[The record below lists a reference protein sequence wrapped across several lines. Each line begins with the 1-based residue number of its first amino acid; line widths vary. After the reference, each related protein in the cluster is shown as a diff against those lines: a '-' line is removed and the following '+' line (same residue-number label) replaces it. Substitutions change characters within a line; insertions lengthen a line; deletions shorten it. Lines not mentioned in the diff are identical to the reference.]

1 MINTVV
7 EVIVHDEKG
16 NVVYLGT
23 ETIATIGFAGI
34 WLPRN
39 IKGTIT
45 VKYEDQVAVPDFGT
59 YKTDGTCLTT
69 LQLV

>member
-1 MINTVV
+1 MINTEV
-7 EVIVHDEKG
+7 EVIVQDEKG

-23 ETIATIGFAGI
+23 ETIATNVFAGI

-45 VKYEDQVAVPDFGT
+45 VKYDYQVAASDFGT
-59 YKTDGTCLTT
+59 YKTDGTSLTT

>member
-1 MINTVV
+1 MINTEV
-7 EVIVHDEKG
+7 EVIDHDEKG
-16 NVVYLGT
+16 NVVYSGK
-23 ETIATIGFAGI
+23 ETTATNGFAGI

-45 VKYEDQVAVPDFGT
+45 VKYDDQVAISDFGT